1 MVWRAVL
8 CPPPF
13 ADSEGIDD
21 TEEKDEGFFDDD
33 NTGEY
38 DATDNGDFE
47 EFDEETDNIDKSIS
61 QCIRKSKEHGII
73 PQRQY
78 LKALSEDQ
86 YDKLIGKDAYAFLHG
101 HEEELIEVLA
111 VGKDVS
117 DDFKTL
123 SAIDVREVYWIII
136 SEIEKVGWSSKHMV
150 EQLMEKFPQLEKYQ
164 AKRIIQ
170 TETTRII
177 NYCKEFI
184 AERGD
189 LGEYNYGWVG
199 PLDYRTTPM
208 CWYLQTGELRDSD
221 KELLRK
227 LGRSESELP
236 PIPEEGMPLEQ
247 LKETCRKVAEVFG
260 QDMISDW
267 VMHINCR
274 HTFARGN
281 KRLDLEYAEPSE
293 IEQIVDDLLD
303 MPDEDTHGSTYIDS
317 DYAESGGL
325 FVDLE
330 TIEEDDGKLYTQ
342 VYDGF
347 DSYIFIN
354 SIYGMPILYNE
365 DSTDEVFVFE
375 TMNEKDVASWARLVV
390 QLREENLDDV
400 TIMWALS
407 DTGNLEDD
415 VLGYIVTHADE
426 IYTRAENEG
435 WFD

>member
-1 MVWRAVL
+1 MGDSRL
-8 CPPPF
+8 PF
-13 ADSEGIDD
+13 GD
-21 TEEKDEGFFDDD
+21 TEGDEDLEPDFDEDED
-33 NTGEY
+33 TGQI
-38 DATDNGDFE
+38 DVTDNGDIDD
-47 EFDEETDNIDKSIS
+47 FDEDLDNIDKAIKKSIDD
-61 QCIRKSKEHGII
+61 GII
-73 PQRQY
+73 PKRQY
-78 LKALSEDQ
+78 LKALTDDQ
-86 YDKLIGKDAYAFLHG
+86 YNKLIGKDAYAFLHG

-136 SEIEKVGWSSKHMV
+136 SEIEKVGWSSKRMV
-150 EQLMEKFPQLEKYQ
+150 EELMVKFPQLEKYQ

-184 AERGD
+184 AERND

-208 CWYLQTGELRDSD
+208 CYYLQTGELRDSD
-221 KELLRK
+221 KKLLAK

-281 KRLDLEYAEPSE
+281 KRLDLEYANPDE

-303 MPDEDTHGSTYIDS
+303 MQDDDDHGDMYIDS
-317 DYAESGGL
+317 DYADSGGL

-330 TIEEDDGKLYTQ
+330 TIEEDDGKLYAQ

-354 SIYGMPILYNE
+354 SIYGMPIFYNE
-365 DSTDEVFVFE
+365 DSTDNVFVFE